1 MNTPKEKIK
10 VILTIILRFFF
21 FNILPLTFIFRLHH
35 FYNSTCTYTHTH
47 KRNVYIYIYNP
58 FWLNMNIE
66 NGMRIYVHL
75 LLITLN
81 AQLLIFNSIFQFKSL
96 FYKLS
101 TMFKEREN
109 VDEKMK
115 TKIIFKLILIG

>member
-1 MNTPKEKIK
+1 
-10 VILTIILRFFF
+10 
-21 FNILPLTFIFRLHH
+21 
-35 FYNSTCTYTHTH
+35 
-47 KRNVYIYIYNP
+47 
-58 FWLNMNIE
+58 MNIE